1 MRKALLLLLLVV
13 SGSAYSQI
21 EFLDTTQSEV
31 VGKVSYVYL
40 EKIGDNDYNFF
51 FKNINAI
58 GHEYV
63 NFSFKNV
70 DNDIDKLYN
79 GIMHGFENVPR
90 DPLKMKANGQIVW
103 LKYTREDGE
112 VFLQIQLTS
121 GDEENPLQAM
131 EESIKVSRL
140 LTADDIKRL
149 FKK

>member
-1 MRKALLLLLLVV
+1 MKKVFLLLLLVV

-21 EFLDTTQSEV
+21 EFVEMDQSEV
-31 VGKVSYVYL
+31 VGKISLVYL
-40 EKIGDNDYNFF
+40 EKVGESDYNFF
-51 FKNINAI
+51 YKNINAI

-79 GIMHGFENVPR
+79 GIMSGFETVPR

-103 LKYTREDGE
+103 LKYTRDDGIVYLQFQQSVGTEDSTNEE
-112 VFLQIQLTS
+112 V
-121 GDEENPLQAM
+121 
-131 EESIKVSRL
+131 KVSRL
-140 LTADDIKRL
+140 LTKEDITAL

>member
-1 MRKALLLLLLVV
+1 MRKTLLLLLLVV
-13 SGSAYSQI
+13 SGSVYSQI

-31 VGKVSYVYL
+31 VGKISYVYL
-40 EKIGDNDYNFF
+40 EKVGENDYNFF
-51 FKNINAI
+51 FKNINSV

-79 GIMHGFENVPR
+79 GIMQGFTDVPR

-103 LKYTREDGE
+103 LKYVREDGE
-112 VFLQIQLTS
+112 VSLQLQMTS
-121 GDEENPLQAM
+121 GDNPVDTEENV
-131 EESIKVSRL
+131 KVSRW
-140 LTADDIKRL
+140 LTQDDVKNL